1 MKRFLLALGFV
12 AAIPFA
18 CTGNTPPTT
27 SDGGICQPPVSETCS
42 SCLSTS
48 CSSQSAAAE
57 SDCAAVISS
66 FCACNLGD
74 TCCVEACGPAVSNA
88 CINDVIALA
97 SCGSGSCGGDCTVT
111 VPGSCTPDA
120 GAQDAAGSV
129 SDASADADAAPVA
142 TDAGPTDASVT
153 DAADASVPD
162 ATVTDSGV
170 PTDAGDSGEDASV
183 PGFGAAVQVSVGN
196 ATSCAVTATG
206 GVVCW
211 GSNPSGQLGNGTTT
225 TSLIPTPV
233 TGLTSGVASVSM
245 GNGTACAVTTG
256 GGVMCWGNG
265 GTGQL
270 GNNTQTNSLVPVQV
284 VGLTSGVRMVS
295 QGGDSACAITSGG
308 GVVCWGAG
316 GYGELGNGLGAASLV
331 PVQVTGL
338 TSGVTSLS
346 VGISSACAVTA
357 GGSVVCW
364 GDNATGNLG
373 NGSTTNSLV
382 PVQVTGLTS
391 GATSVSVGEYSSCA
405 VTAGG
410 GVMCWGYNADGELGN
425 GTMTNSLVPV
435 QVTGLTG
442 GATSVSMGNETA
454 CATTT
459 GGDVMCWGNPYAGS
473 GSSVPVQVTGLTS
486 GATSLSVGFL
496 SSCVVVG
503 CGVEC
508 WGDGWLGNDD
518 DASVGSAVPLP
529 VELLGASSCPAPG
542 YGAAVS
548 VSVGYDMSSACAV
561 TASGAAVCW
570 GDNVQGDLGNGAYN
584 TPSASPV
591 QVTGLTSG
599 VTSVSVGTY
608 AACALQNGGAWC
620 WGYNNLGQLG
630 NGSSAT
636 YISTPVQVTGLT
648 SGVIS
653 VSMGYEAACAV
664 TSAGAVMCWGDNGYG
679 QLGTGGVG
687 NSPTPV
693 QVTGLT
699 SGFVSVRMGSN
710 NACAVTSGGDVMCW
724 GDGSIDQ
731 LGNGGTSSLV
741 PSQVT
746 GLTSGATSV
755 SIGAGNSACAVVSG
769 GALCW
774 GDNTYGQ
781 LGNNSTT
788 EAPTPVAVSGL
799 TSGVASV
806 SVGEYSTCALTTGG
820 GVFCWG
826 YDEDGELGNSDGGT
840 SQSQVPEQVTGLTSG
855 VTALSA
861 GAGSACAVVTCGG
874 VDCWGGFPATSRVPA
889 AVPLLGTSSCP

>member
-57 SDCAAVISS
+57 SDCAAVISCY
-66 FCACNLGD
+66 CACNLGD

-308 GVVCWGAG
+308 GVGAG
-316 GYGELGNGLGAASLV
+316 A
-331 PVQVTGL
+331 P
-338 TSGVTSLS
+338 
-346 VGISSACAVTA
+346 A
-357 GGSVVCW
+357 G
-364 GDNATGNLG
+364 
-373 NGSTTNSLV
+373 
-382 PVQVTGLTS
+382 
-391 GATSVSVGEYSSCA
+391 
-405 VTAGG
+405 
-410 GVMCWGYNADGELGN
+410 
-425 GTMTNSLVPV
+425 
-435 QVTGLTG
+435 
-442 GATSVSMGNETA
+442 
-454 CATTT
+454 
-459 GGDVMCWGNPYAGS
+459 
-473 GSSVPVQVTGLTS
+473 
-486 GATSLSVGFL
+486 
-496 SSCVVVG
+496 
-503 CGVEC
+503 
-508 WGDGWLGNDD
+508 
-518 DASVGSAVPLP
+518 
-529 VELLGASSCPAPG
+529 
-542 YGAAVS
+542 
-548 VSVGYDMSSACAV
+548 
-561 TASGAAVCW
+561 
-570 GDNVQGDLGNGAYN
+570 
-584 TPSASPV
+584 
-591 QVTGLTSG
+591 
-599 VTSVSVGTY
+599 
-608 AACALQNGGAWC
+608 
-620 WGYNNLGQLG
+620 
-630 NGSSAT
+630 
-636 YISTPVQVTGLT
+636 
-648 SGVIS
+648 
-653 VSMGYEAACAV
+653 
-664 TSAGAVMCWGDNGYG
+664 
-679 QLGTGGVG
+679 
-687 NSPTPV
+687 
-693 QVTGLT
+693 
-699 SGFVSVRMGSN
+699 
-710 NACAVTSGGDVMCW
+710 
-724 GDGSIDQ
+724 
-731 LGNGGTSSLV
+731 
-741 PSQVT
+741 
-746 GLTSGATSV
+746 
-755 SIGAGNSACAVVSG
+755 
-769 GALCW
+769 
-774 GDNTYGQ
+774 
-781 LGNNSTT
+781 T
-788 EAPTPVAVSGL
+788 ESWAMA
-799 TSGVASV
+799 
-806 SVGEYSTCALTTGG
+806 
-820 GVFCWG
+820 
-826 YDEDGELGNSDGGT
+826 
-840 SQSQVPEQVTGLTSG
+840 
-855 VTALSA
+855 
-861 GAGSACAVVTCGG
+861 
-874 VDCWGGFPATSRVPA
+874 
-889 AVPLLGTSSCP
+889 